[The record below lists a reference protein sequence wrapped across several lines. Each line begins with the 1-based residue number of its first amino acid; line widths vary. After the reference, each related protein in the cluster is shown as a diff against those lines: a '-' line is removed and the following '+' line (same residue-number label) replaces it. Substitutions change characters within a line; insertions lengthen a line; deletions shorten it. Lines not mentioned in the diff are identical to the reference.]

1 MSIKSIQFAVCT
13 HIAAMLGFRHG
24 EPCTSSQ
31 IADSLNAEP
40 SYVRRA
46 IAKLT
51 RAGLVKTTRGKSG
64 ASVLA
69 RAPEAI
75 TLLDIYRAAEAPPA
89 SAAHA
94 YPVQPACPVSVAI
107 QPCMADLLAH
117 AQSAFEAALA
127 QRTVADLV
135 ADLRAANG
143 NLPPA
148 K

>member
-1 MSIKSIQFAVCT
+1 
-13 HIAAMLGFRHG
+13 
-24 EPCTSSQ
+24 
-31 IADSLNAEP
+31 
-40 SYVRRA
+40 VRRA

-69 RAPEAI
+69 RAPASI

-89 SAAHA
+89 SVAHA
-94 YPVQPACPVSVAI
+94 YPVQPACPVSSAI

-135 ADLRAANG
+135 ADLRAAG
-143 NLPPA
+143 GKSGAAPPGPA
-148 K
+148 RLTR